1 MVTLTHDL
9 NTSTATLHNVSVHN
23 GRYCFAAGLE
33 DLAFRNGWGDHA
45 AYFTED
51 GTWTYSQVHDTAARA
66 VAVLRLLGVRPG
78 DRVLIAL
85 PDGIGWVVAFLA
97 VARAG
102 CTVVPV
108 NPELTADD
116 HAFMAGDCDARLV
129 ITTPE
134 LSLRFGSWQCL
145 TVAELMA
152 GAADADRSV
161 PVATDV
167 PLYVHYTSGTTGRP
181 KGVVHPQ
188 RNPAAYHHS
197 VGRALGVRAGDTTL
211 SVSKLFFT
219 YGFCNAL
226 VFPLF
231 SGSAA
236 VLIGGRPTPEVVGE
250 LVARHRVSLL
260 YAVPSW
266 FGRVVAEGD
275 QGKFA
280 SVRAAVSGGER
291 FPRDMTERAAE
302 FLEAP
307 VLNQLGATEVGCA
320 ATANTLAHNVPGTIG
335 RPVPGYRVEVRD
347 SELRAVGDEV
357 EGSLWVRG
365 PALMSGYLDRPEA
378 TAEVLVDGWLHTR
391 DRVVRHADGTYT
403 HVARSD
409 DLEMVGGITMS
420 PMDVEDVLRT
430 HREVREVAVAAVP
443 DQVGATKLRAF
454 VVPEPGYT
462 EAGLEAELL
471 VLARENLAPYKVP
484 RSVRFVSALPRTST
498 GKLRRFALRAG
509 TADLQPARSTKDES
523 HAERDR

>member
-1 MVTLTHDL
+1 MSRDL
-9 NTSTATLHNVSVHN
+9 GLPPAHRN
-23 GRYCFAAGLE
+23 GFAAGLE
-33 DLAFRNGWGDHA
+33 ELAHAGGWGERT
-45 AYFTED
+45 AYLTEE
-51 GTWTYSQVHDTAARA
+51 GTWTHGEVHDTAARA
-66 VAVLRLLGVRPG
+66 VSVLRRLGVRPG
-78 DRVLIAL
+78 DRVLVVL

-108 NPELTADD
+108 NPELTAED
-116 HAFMAGDCDARLV
+116 HAFMARDCLARLV
-129 ITTPE
+129 ITSPE
-134 LSLRFGSWQCL
+134 HADRFGAWRCL
-145 TVAELMA
+145 TIGELLA
-152 GAADADRSV
+152 GAAYADRAEAV
-161 PVATDV
+161 DARV

-188 RNPAAYHHS
+188 GNPAVYHRT
-197 VGRALGVRAGDTTL
+197 VGRSLGVRGDDVTL

-236 VLIGGRPTPEVVGE
+236 VLVAGRPTPDLVGD

-275 QGKFA
+275 PDRFG

-291 FPRDMTERAAE
+291 FPRDMTERAAD
-302 FLEAP
+302 FLGAP

-320 ATANTLAHNVPGTIG
+320 ATMNTLAHNVSGTIG
-335 RPVPGYRVEVRD
+335 RRVPGYRIAVRD
-347 SELRAVGDEV
+347 AAGQAVGDEV
-357 EGSLWVRG
+357 EGGLWVRG
-365 PALMSGYLDRPEA
+365 PALMNGYLNRPEA

-391 DRVVRHADGTYT
+391 DRVIRHANGTFT
-403 HVARSD
+403 HLARSD

-420 PMDVEDVLRT
+420 PMEVEDVLRA

-443 DQVGATKLRAF
+443 DRVGASRLRAF
-454 VVPEPGYT
+454 VVAEPGYA
-462 EAGLEAELL
+462 AGELEAQLL
-471 VLARENLAPYKVP
+471 ALARANLAPYKVP
-484 RSVRFVSALPRTST
+484 RSVRFVAELPRTTT
-498 GKLRRFALRAG
+498 GKLRRFAVRAW
-509 TADLQPARSTKDES
+509 TVEEPRSPKGGN
-523 HAERDR
+523 HAEADS